1 MGKKGKEIV
10 SVDTKKLIKS
20 LNEALSEEWLAY
32 YQYWIGTK
40 VMEGPMRS
48 EIVPELIIHANQE
61 LNHATLVT
69 DRIIQLG
76 GIPILDPKDWSKHA
90 SCAYEAPED
99 PYVEVILQQNLRGE
113 RCAISRYKGL
123 ADLTIGKDY
132 ATYQMVML
140 ILNEEIEHEQDIE
153 EFLRDIERMR
163 EDFRKLKMKGI
174 RR

>member
-1 MGKKGKEIV
+1 MGQKGKEIAGKN
-10 SVDTKKLIKS
+10 TKGLIVL

-48 EIVPELIIHANQE
+48 EIAPEMLIHANQE

-76 GIPILDPKDWSKHA
+76 GIPVLDPKDWTKLAKCS
-90 SCAYEAPED
+90 YEAPKD
-99 PYVEVILQQNLRGE
+99 PYVEAILEQNLRGE
-113 RCAISRYKGL
+113 RCAITRYKGL
-123 ADLTIGKDY
+123 ADLTNGKDL
-132 ATYQMVML
+132 ATYQMVMF

-153 EFLRDIERMR
+153 DYLRDIERMKQ
-163 EDFRKLKMKGI
+163 DFRKIRMK
-174 RR
+174 